1 MEVIRVLGRVAKLS
15 VGRLG
20 NAEFESSLW
29 RWLQEGKFLAI
40 GDVLFGLCE
49 NSTETK
55 DRNGKSI
62 YRPRSTRSL
71 DTAGAVGANLRP
83 FSVSG
88 SARLLRWSTQPW
100 ERIYRESN
108 HWN

>member
-15 VGRLG
+15 VDRLG
-20 NAEFESSLW
+20 NAEFES
-29 RWLQEGKFLAI
+29 WLQEGKFLAI

-62 YRPRSTRSL
+62 YRP
-71 DTAGAVGANLRP
+71 
-83 FSVSG
+83 
-88 SARLLRWSTQPW
+88 
-100 ERIYRESN
+100 
-108 HWN
+108 